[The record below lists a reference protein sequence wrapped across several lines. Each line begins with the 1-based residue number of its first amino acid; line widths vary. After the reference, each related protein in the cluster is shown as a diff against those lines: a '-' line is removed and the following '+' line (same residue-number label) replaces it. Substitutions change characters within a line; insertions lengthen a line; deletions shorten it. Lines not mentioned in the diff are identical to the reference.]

1 MFRSRRLNSLL
12 FSLLCRLWPDNR
24 LVHQTSL
31 FWWHSKENTKS
42 KNTSGEERTKLTRTW
57 VWRLNHSATDACR
70 LSTHFKHIWLF
81 SKLCLLFLDVW
92 DMIQREKYGFDHIN
106 RNAPVLIWTPKLTRF
121 EPAQY
126 WGGTTV
132 WCWIHYFY
140 SAITKKSWKLQIW
153 GKK

>member
-70 LSTHFKHIWLF
+70 VRPHFKQIWAF
-81 SKLCLLFLDVW
+81 CKLRLLSLDVW
-92 DMIQREKYGFDHIN
+92 NMIQREKYGFDHIN
-106 RNAPVLIWTPKLTRF
+106 RNAPVLIRTPKLTRF
-121 EPAQY
+121 DPLST
-126 WGGTTV
+126 GVGDHPGTV

-153 GKK
+153 